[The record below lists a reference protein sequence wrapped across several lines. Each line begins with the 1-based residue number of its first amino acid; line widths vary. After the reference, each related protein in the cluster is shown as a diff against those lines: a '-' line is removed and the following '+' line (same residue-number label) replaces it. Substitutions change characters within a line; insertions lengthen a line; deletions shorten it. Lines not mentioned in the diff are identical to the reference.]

1 MFNHD
6 YEDTEG
12 NKYRLDSEGTS
23 SYDSQMETLITVK
36 YPQNENVVL
45 QRSFS
50 PKILLD
56 NPIRIKLPS
65 NN

>member
-1 MFNHD
+1 MFNSD

-23 SYDSQMETLITVK
+23 SYDSQMETIITVK
-36 YPQNENVVL
+36 YPQNGNVVL

-56 NPIRIKLPS
+56 NLQIINKT
-65 NN
+65 

>member
-1 MFNHD
+1 MFNSD

-23 SYDSQMETLITVK
+23 SYDSLMETIITVK
-36 YPQNENVVL
+36 YPQNGNVVL

-56 NPIRIKLPS
+56 NLQIINKT
-65 NN
+65 